1 MTVANNQSKYTYDG
15 NGTTGPWNFPR
26 YFIQDADLQVIKT
39 SAAGVDSTLTNPA
52 DYSLTGAG
60 SPSGGFATTT
70 VAVAVGEKITV
81 SGNVDYLQG
90 DSYPETG
97 LLPAKT
103 VERGFDRLT
112 MMVQQV
118 KEITNRCLRLP
129 ISSIITNFT
138 MATPAA
144 NCALVYNAT
153 GDGVVNGPTATDI
166 TNAATNAA
174 TATAAAAAAAA
185 SAAAAA
191 PNANFTATSTT
202 GTNAYTCNTGATS
215 RVAGQRYLVNFSIAN
230 TNTNV
235 TLNDNGLGA
244 ANIRYKT
251 PAGIFA
257 PAIGDLSG
265 YTWLIWDGTQYQ
277 VIGKYPFAK
286 AVDVASAATT
296 DFTQSVGDYVTL
308 TGTTN
313 ITAMT
318 LGDRDQ
324 KTVIYTGAGLNITL
338 GASLTLN
345 NLATGTLRLSTND
358 VITIRRDGSVTKIIG
373 GQRANGS
380 PISTTGVE
388 VSIASATTTDLGS
401 LASKLVSITGTTTIT
416 SFGSTASTL
425 DPIYFIQFAGVLTLT
440 HNGTSLIIPGST
452 NITTAAGDMAIV
464 KYEGSGNWRVLNYMR
479 ASGLPVVSPTSSP
492 FTTLAKRTP
501 GAVTTDLLTG
511 LPAGV
516 KMVIISFLG
525 LTKGGTSDLN
535 IQIGPS
541 GGVATSGYVGVAR
554 GTNVTAG
561 MYVGT
566 AWSALG
572 ATWGTVILT
581 LAEASSNTWTW
592 QGDPSGGGF
601 NAVGG
606 GGVAL
611 SGALERILIT
621 DQGGTPGN
629 FTAGS
634 WQVTYLI

>member
-1 MTVANNQSKYTYDG
+1 MSISDNYVPLRQIGNGVTVAFSAGWSMIASAYARVYLEDAITGVQTPVTEGPGASQYTIALTASGFTVTFNTAPTSAYYVVIGREVALDQTDPYRTSVGFDG
-15 NGTTGPWNFPR
+15 KVLEASLDKLTAM
-26 YFIQDADLQVIKT
+26 IQDVNDTT
-39 SAAGVDSTLTNPA
+39 SRALKFPLGSTKVGV
-52 DYSLTGAG
+52 
-60 SPSGGFATTT
+60 
-70 VAVAVGEKITV
+70 
-81 SGNVDYLQG
+81 
-90 DSYPETG
+90 
-97 LLPAKT
+97 LPAT
-103 VERGFDRLT
+103 PIDGATIVWSGVLGT
-112 MMVQQV
+112 M
-118 KEITNRCLRLP
+118 
-129 ISSIITNFT
+129 
-138 MATPAA
+138 
-144 NCALVYNAT
+144 
-153 GDGVVNGPTATDI
+153 VNGPTVGEI
-166 TNAATNAA
+166 SNAASAAATAVAAAA
-174 TATAAAAAAAA
+174 TATAAAA
-185 SAAAAA
+185 SAA
-191 PNANFTATSTT
+191 PNANFTASSTT

-215 RVAGQRYLVNFSIAN
+215 RVVGQRYLVNFSIAN

-251 PAGIFA
+251 PAGLFA

-265 YTWLIWDGTQYQ
+265 YTWMIWDGTQYQ

-286 AVDVASAATT
+286 ALDVASAATT

-308 TGTTN
+308 TGTTG

-324 KTVIYTGAGLNITL
+324 KTVIYTGTGLNITL

-388 VSIASATTTDLGS
+388 VSIASATTTDLGT

-425 DPIYFIQFAGVLTLT
+425 DPLYFIQFAGALTLT
-440 HNGTSLIIPGST
+440 HNGTSLIIPGAA
-452 NITTAAGDMAIV
+452 NITTAAGDCAIV
-464 KYEGSGNWRVLNYMR
+464 KYEGSGNWRVLNYVK
-479 ASGLPVVSPTSSP
+479 ASGAGLTGSGLTL
-492 FTTLAKRTP
+492 LAKRTP

-511 LPAGV
+511 IPAGV

-525 LTKGGTSDLN
+525 LTKGGTGDLN

-561 MYVGT
+561 MFAGT
-566 AWSALG
+566 SWSALG

-581 LAEASSNTWTW
+581 LAEVSSNTWTW

-621 DQGGTPGN
+621 DQGGAPGN
-629 FTAGS
+629 FSAGS
-634 WQVTYLI
+634 WQVTYMS